1 MKKTT
6 KLLLISLIPIIIFNG
21 ILLFFIIASKG
32 VENAGLALA
41 PVVMQLIIFYTISVA
56 CISAWGYKQI
66 RSIVV
71 VNGLIFILN
80 IISGFICYH
89 KIPAAIL
96 ISSVVIL
103 VVTLIT
109 TLLVK
114 LGLFLKS
121 RKDNKSNKI
130 S

>member
-6 KLLLISLIPIIIFNG
+6 KLLLISLIPNIIFNG
-21 ILLFFIIASKG
+21 IVLFLI
-32 VENAGLALA
+32 NACNPESGLGLI

-71 VNGLIFILN
+71 VNGIIFILN

-96 ISSVVIL
+96 IYSVVIL
-103 VVTLIT
+103 VVTLIS

-114 LGLFLKS
+114 LDLFLKN

>member
-1 MKKTT
+1 M
-6 KLLLISLIPIIIFNG
+6 
-21 ILLFFIIASKG
+21 LFFIIASKG

-41 PVVMQLIIFYTISVA
+41 PTVMYLIIFYTISVA

-96 ISSVVIL
+96 TILIYSVVIL

-114 LGLFLKS
+114 LNLFLKS